1 MCYWLEA
8 LFSGPSLSLV
18 VLFFFS
24 LWLLFFLLVG
34 ILYIGSSTQIVFFF
48 LILKLS
54 FFLLLV
60 FESVAK
66 RPLLSNLID
75 YCTVTCCVF
84 NVLAHITPRYML
96 ERKLTW
102 FLFHDSDSTWRPY
115 FPLFFSVLDISTFK
129 AREGEM
135 ESNLLLPF
143 FFFLLRVLFICS
155 TLLCFPPSFSARM
168 RTQWQS
174 DSMCLFSFFFFFEE
188 FSCLSLRVHY
198 IRSQTLPNNRTP
210 PFFFVIILLHVLTYV
225 SICVG
230 YACFFF
236 FREHEFY

>member
-1 MCYWLEA
+1 MLRFQCTGAHYTTIHA
-8 LFSGPSLSLV
+8 GAKTDVIFISRQRFYVTPIFSP
-18 VLFFFS
+18 
-24 LWLLFFLLVG
+24 
-34 ILYIGSSTQIVFFF
+34 
-48 LILKLS
+48 
-54 FFLLLV
+54 
-60 FESVAK
+60 
-66 RPLLSNLID
+66 
-75 YCTVTCCVF
+75 
-84 NVLAHITPRYML
+84 
-96 ERKLTW
+96 
-102 FLFHDSDSTWRPY
+102 
-115 FPLFFSVLDISTFK
+115 FFSVLDISTFK

-236 FREHEFY
+236 FSWTWVLLKIMKERRRKKKPQLYYKQFSPFLYA